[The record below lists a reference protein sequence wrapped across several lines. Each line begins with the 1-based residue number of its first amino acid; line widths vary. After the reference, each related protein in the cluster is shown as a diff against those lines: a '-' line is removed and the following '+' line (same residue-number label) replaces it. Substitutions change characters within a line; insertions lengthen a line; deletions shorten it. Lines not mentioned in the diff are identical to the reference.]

1 MGACGRVHA
10 CGGVCVCAR
19 VPLCTC
25 AHVCVCVHAVLC
37 KLLQEGRY
45 LWEPLG
51 ARGIRLPGLRAHMFY
66 GLLGQV
72 PTALPSPWHTAAPVC
87 SVPGPDQSHRRQK
100 PSLGGQDL
108 EGLLQLLLEPSV
120 GSDDLS

>member
-51 ARGIRLPGLRAHMFY
+51 ARGI
-66 GLLGQV
+66 
-72 PTALPSPWHTAAPVC
+72 
-87 SVPGPDQSHRRQK
+87 
-100 PSLGGQDL
+100 DL
-108 EGLLQLLLEPSV
+108 HSDGTLLLVRWYCVHSTQYIIMV
-120 GSDDLS
+120 ASNIDYSNDSDTGRGSDM